1 MLKKRLVYS
10 QETGKTNFSGNK
22 FFFSKITVLCEH
34 LLRLNTEK
42 MKLVNSTENRATEM
56 LKMAFGNDTLEQ
68 KKKAINNLLVLC
80 RESEDGA
87 RRVWQDGLMVNQLL
101 NIAKDKQ
108 TWSDEF
114 AINAMRILDE
124 LIKKRERVNNT
135 I

>member
-1 MLKKRLVYS
+1 
-10 QETGKTNFSGNK
+10 
-22 FFFSKITVLCEH
+22 
-34 LLRLNTEK
+34 